1 MIYSKWVIGAMPPEA
16 ETIRREVFLQE
27 QGFSA
32 QSQFDAM
39 DERSWH
45 LLVEEGGQT
54 VATGRLALD
63 EKGCWKLGCIAVLPA
78 FRGAHWRLCRAA
90 FGGPGAFYA
99 SGSDLCHGSAARGE
113 LLPAHWLCAGGRTLR
128 YRGAAASADGLPR
141 GRFSERMLPW
151 ADRGSMIQL

>member
-78 FRGAHWRLCRAA
+78 FRGKHIGDFVVRLLVDRALSMPPAPIYVTAQQHAVNFYRRIGFVPEGEPFAIEGRPHQRMA
-90 FGGPGAFYA
+90 FPEGASL
-99 SGSDLCHGSAARGE
+99 SGCCHGLTE
-113 LLPAHWLCAGGRTLR
+113 
-128 YRGAAASADGLPR
+128 D
-141 GRFSERMLPW
+141 
-151 ADRGSMIQL
+151 Q

>member
-78 FRGAHWRLCRAA
+78 FRGKHIGDFVVRLLVDRALSMPPAPIYVMAQQHAVNFYRRIGFVPEGEPFAIEGRPHQRMA
-90 FGGPGAFYA
+90 FPEGASL
-99 SGSDLCHGSAARGE
+99 SGCCGKQ
-113 LLPAHWLCAGGRTLR
+113 
-128 YRGAAASADGLPR
+128 
-141 GRFSERMLPW
+141 SEY
-151 ADRGSMIQL
+151 DS

>member
-78 FRGAHWRLCRAA
+78 FRGKHIGDFVVRLLVDRALSMPPAPIYVIAQQHAVNFYRRIGFVPEGEPFAIEGRPHQRMA
-90 FGGPGAFYA
+90 FPEGASL
-99 SGSDLCHGSAARGE
+99 SGCCGKQ
-113 LLPAHWLCAGGRTLR
+113 
-128 YRGAAASADGLPR
+128 
-141 GRFSERMLPW
+141 SEY
-151 ADRGSMIQL
+151 DS

>member
-78 FRGAHWRLCRAA
+78 FRGKHIGDFVVRLLVDRALSMPPAPIYVIAQQHAVNFYRRIGFVPEGEPFAIEGRSHQRMA
-90 FGGPGAFYA
+90 FPEGASL
-99 SGSDLCHGSAARGE
+99 SGCCHGLTE
-113 LLPAHWLCAGGRTLR
+113 
-128 YRGAAASADGLPR
+128 D
-141 GRFSERMLPW
+141 
-151 ADRGSMIQL
+151 Q

>member
-1 MIYSKWVIGAMPPEA
+1 
-16 ETIRREVFLQE
+16 
-27 QGFSA
+27 
-32 QSQFDAM
+32 M

-78 FRGAHWRLCRAA
+78 FRGKHIGDFVVRLLVDRALSMPPAPIYVMAQQHAVNFYRRIGFVPEGEPFAIEGRPHQRMA
-90 FGGPGAFYA
+90 F
-99 SGSDLCHGSAARGE
+99 
-113 LLPAHWLCAGGRTLR
+113 
-128 YRGAAASADGLPR
+128 PR

>member
-1 MIYSKWVIGAMPPEA
+1 MPPEA

-78 FRGAHWRLCRAA
+78 FRGKHIGDFVVRLLVDRALSMPPAPIYVMAQQHAVNFYRRIGFVPEGEPFAIEGRPHQRMA
-90 FGGPGAFYA
+90 FPEGASL
-99 SGSDLCHGSAARGE
+99 SGCCGKQ
-113 LLPAHWLCAGGRTLR
+113 
-128 YRGAAASADGLPR
+128 
-141 GRFSERMLPW
+141 SEY
-151 ADRGSMIQL
+151 DS

>member
-78 FRGAHWRLCRAA
+78 FRGKHIGDFVVRLLVDRALSMPPAPIYVMAQQHAVNFYRRIGFVPEGEPFAIEGRPHQRMA
-90 FGGPGAFYA
+90 FPEGASL
-99 SGSDLCHGSAARGE
+99 SGCCHGLTE
-113 LLPAHWLCAGGRTLR
+113 
-128 YRGAAASADGLPR
+128 D
-141 GRFSERMLPW
+141 
-151 ADRGSMIQL
+151 Q